1 MNTLWMTQIK
11 DKHFA
16 FLKEKLSSDNR
27 IIGNVKNE
35 AISLC
40 RGKYVIE
47 MDHDDAYN
55 IFQTRRPNWFYI
67 WC

>member
-1 MNTLWMTQIK
+1 MDDTDE

-16 FLKEKLSSDNR
+16 FLKEKCLSDNR

-40 RGKYVIE
+40 RGKYVLE

-55 IFQTRRPNWFYI
+55 IFKQTTKLVLYMVLIQF
-67 WC
+67 